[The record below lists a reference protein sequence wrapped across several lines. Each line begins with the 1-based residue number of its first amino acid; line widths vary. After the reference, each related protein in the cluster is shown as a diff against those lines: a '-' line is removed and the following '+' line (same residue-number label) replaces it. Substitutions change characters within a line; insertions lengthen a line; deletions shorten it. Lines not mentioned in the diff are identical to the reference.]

1 MEFSK
6 CIGVKAKRTTT
17 MNVNPAT
24 LTTVSASTEDIDTRG
39 EYELSTGV
47 FSPSQ
52 AGYYVIMATVD
63 WEDNNTNTGVRRI
76 ALVNNLNTIVE
87 ESSEDGDT
95 EMTSSIHTVI
105 YSDGTDSYRIQSWQ
119 GTGFTQNIGGTT
131 TAPGC
136 VFAAYQL

>member
-1 MEFSK
+1 MLH
-6 CIGVKAKRTTT
+6 AKGKGHDHK
-17 MNVNPAT
+17 N
-24 LTTVSASTEDIDTRG
+24 DTRG

-47 FSPSQ
+47 FTPSQ

-87 ESSEDGDT
+87 ESSEEGYT

-105 YSDGTDSYRIQSWQ
+105 YSDGTDSYRIQAWQ
-119 GTGFTQNIGGTT
+119 GTGFIQNIGGTT

-136 VFAAYQL
+136 VFAAYRL